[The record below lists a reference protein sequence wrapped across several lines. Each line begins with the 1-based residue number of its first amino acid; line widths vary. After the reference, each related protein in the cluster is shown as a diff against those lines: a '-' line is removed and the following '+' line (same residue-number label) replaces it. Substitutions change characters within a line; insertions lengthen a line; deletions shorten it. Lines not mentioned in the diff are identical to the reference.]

1 MKKENNNTFSIFD
14 SVLEEVTADASPK
27 IDVVNLT
34 FESAVSMN
42 WTELFSGFDSICAIT
57 FSSGVG
63 FMYKLLDMFET
74 AEVIFGCEDVMS
86 NTVQEIMA
94 YQNRLIERMRDELS
108 DKKQAMLARIDS
120 GEVRF
125 YVSRGKIS
133 HEKMYLLSSRDGR
146 KRVITGSANMSYNA
160 FSGTQRENICC
171 IDGERA
177 YDWYFESFSR
187 LKSESSDE
195 ITHKAIDIA
204 DISEN
209 IDELPISQTIKV
221 NKVVEIVPDRDNDEN
236 VEFSLD
242 TRNLANRLTPLM
254 PKADRKTGRILVS
267 SDMITKLRR
276 QLRDDEIKKKEQES
290 VYPRLVIDTDTAKVT
305 LNDSLL
311 DLNPPENEVARDV
324 RLFIRYMDGYSQFHG
339 NFTDMQQRYFEF
351 ANWFFC
357 SPFMAKMRDMAARFD
372 QNRLPYPVFGLIY
385 GQSKAGKTS
394 FLETLLKMMIGQK
407 PKIPAQEFTRSSIEG
422 LKHKVEGCPIIVD
435 DMVNTRFNQHAIET
449 IKTEDFG
456 ISEHLINYPA
466 VVISANEDVKAV
478 SPEIIRRTVICRVEA
493 GLTNTEVMTNNV
505 VRSVQKEIG
514 TAFYREYLR
523 RMLEIVPNLVE
534 QLKSD
539 DSDRSPD
546 ILKESSDVIYDII
559 AEHSE
564 IPAYVRHL
572 TLENYFSEKVTGK
585 YAIKTIQNAW
595 RTSPKTFTV
604 DERRNELR
612 YDAGATYEADRI
624 IKELPENLEAAKSR
638 DSIIMNLN
646 EAREFFGVKFKKSWL
661 W

>member
-456 ISEHLINYPA
+456 ISEHLIHYPA

-546 ILKESSDVIYDII
+546 ILK
-559 AEHSE
+559 
-564 IPAYVRHL
+564 
-572 TLENYFSEKVTGK
+572 
-585 YAIKTIQNAW
+585 
-595 RTSPKTFTV
+595 
-604 DERRNELR
+604 
-612 YDAGATYEADRI
+612 
-624 IKELPENLEAAKSR
+624 
-638 DSIIMNLN
+638 
-646 EAREFFGVKFKKSWL
+646 
-661 W
+661 

>member
-177 YDWYFESFSR
+177 YDWYYESFCR

-221 NKVVEIVPDRDNDEN
+221 NKVIEIVPDRDNDEN

-456 ISEHLINYPA
+456 ISEHLIHYPA
-466 VVISANEDVKAV
+466 VVISANEDVKAF
-478 SPEIIRRTVICRVEA
+478 P
-493 GLTNTEVMTNNV
+493 
-505 VRSVQKEIG
+505 QK
-514 TAFYREYLR
+514 
-523 RMLEIVPNLVE
+523 
-534 QLKSD
+534 
-539 DSDRSPD
+539 
-546 ILKESSDVIYDII
+546 
-559 AEHSE
+559 
-564 IPAYVRHL
+564 
-572 TLENYFSEKVTGK
+572 
-585 YAIKTIQNAW
+585 
-595 RTSPKTFTV
+595 
-604 DERRNELR
+604 
-612 YDAGATYEADRI
+612 
-624 IKELPENLEAAKSR
+624 
-638 DSIIMNLN
+638 
-646 EAREFFGVKFKKSWL
+646 
-661 W
+661 

>member
-221 NKVVEIVPDRDNDEN
+221 NKVIEIVPDRDNDEN

-456 ISEHLINYPA
+456 ISEHLIHYPA

-595 RTSPKTFTV
+595 RTSPKPLQSMSV
-604 DERRNELR
+604 
-612 YDAGATYEADRI
+612 G
-624 IKELPENLEAAKSR
+624 
-638 DSIIMNLN
+638 MN
-646 EAREFFGVKFKKSWL
+646 
-661 W
+661 

>member
-1 MKKENNNTFSIFD
+1 
-14 SVLEEVTADASPK
+14 
-27 IDVVNLT
+27 
-34 FESAVSMN
+34 
-42 WTELFSGFDSICAIT
+42 
-57 FSSGVG
+57 
-63 FMYKLLDMFET
+63 
-74 AEVIFGCEDVMS
+74 
-86 NTVQEIMA
+86 
-94 YQNRLIERMRDELS
+94 MR
-108 DKKQAMLARIDS
+108 
-120 GEVRF
+120 
-125 YVSRGKIS
+125 
-133 HEKMYLLSSRDGR
+133 
-146 KRVITGSANMSYNA
+146 
-160 FSGTQRENICC
+160 
-171 IDGERA
+171 
-177 YDWYFESFSR
+177 
-187 LKSESSDE
+187 
-195 ITHKAIDIA
+195 
-204 DISEN
+204 
-209 IDELPISQTIKV
+209 QTIKV
-221 NKVVEIVPDRDNDEN
+221 NKVIEIVPDRDNDED

-242 TRNLANRLTPLM
+242 TRNSPNRLAPLM
-254 PKADRKTGRILVS
+254 SKADKKTGRILLS

-276 QLRDDEIKKKEQES
+276 QRCDDEIKKKEQES

-339 NFTDMQQRYFEF
+339 NFADMQQRYFEF

-456 ISEHLINYPA
+456 ISEHLIHYPA

>member
-160 FSGTQRENICC
+160 FSGAQRENICC

-456 ISEHLINYPA
+456 ISEHLIHYPA
-466 VVISANEDVKAV
+466 VVISANE
-478 SPEIIRRTVICRVEA
+478 
-493 GLTNTEVMTNNV
+493 M
-505 VRSVQKEIG
+505 
-514 TAFYREYLR
+514 
-523 RMLEIVPNLVE
+523 
-534 QLKSD
+534 
-539 DSDRSPD
+539 
-546 ILKESSDVIYDII
+546 
-559 AEHSE
+559 
-564 IPAYVRHL
+564 
-572 TLENYFSEKVTGK
+572 
-585 YAIKTIQNAW
+585 
-595 RTSPKTFTV
+595 
-604 DERRNELR
+604 
-612 YDAGATYEADRI
+612 
-624 IKELPENLEAAKSR
+624 
-638 DSIIMNLN
+638 
-646 EAREFFGVKFKKSWL
+646 
-661 W
+661 